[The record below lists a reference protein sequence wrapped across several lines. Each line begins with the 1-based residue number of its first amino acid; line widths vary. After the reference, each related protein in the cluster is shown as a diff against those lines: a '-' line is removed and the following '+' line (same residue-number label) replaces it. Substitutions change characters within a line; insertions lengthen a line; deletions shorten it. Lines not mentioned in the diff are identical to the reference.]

1 MDKDE
6 GTKEAVRKRVGEKT
20 ELRHGERER
29 ERCGIITYS
38 KLSL

>member
-20 ELRHGERER
+20 ELRHGGRERER
-29 ERCGIITYS
+29 EMWDNY
-38 KLSL
+38 LF